1 MVRAR
6 RGRRSHRVVRYNV
19 AKVRRHRVGIAITMA
34 TMLRVMMVLSWR
46 LEQAEG
52 KQNWV
57 SVGVCGGLGVDRPPL
72 LLRAPG
78 E

>member
-6 RGRRSHRVVRYNV
+6 RGRPSHRVVRCNV
-19 AKVRRHRVGIAITMA
+19 AKVRRYRVGIAITMA
-34 TMLRVMMVLSWR
+34 TMLLVMMVLSWR

-57 SVGVCGGLGVDRPPL
+57 SVGVCGGLGVDHPPL
-72 LLRAPG
+72 LLRVPG